1 MTKNRLV
8 IDVRKTAQEVFEK
21 MIEPELL
28 EKGISEELIH
38 HIKLSCTTWDENFIM
53 ELAKSGNIYPTLVWI
68 DNLNFG
74 MPSRIRIKDFL
85 EENKNETF
93 TYIEIAERLQ
103 LIPNTTYQLLH
114 RMMKKGEPISFVRG
128 VHGTVANRYG
138 WKE

>member
-103 LIPNTTYQLLH
+103 LIPNTT
-114 RMMKKGEPISFVRG
+114 
-128 VHGTVANRYG
+128 
-138 WKE
+138 